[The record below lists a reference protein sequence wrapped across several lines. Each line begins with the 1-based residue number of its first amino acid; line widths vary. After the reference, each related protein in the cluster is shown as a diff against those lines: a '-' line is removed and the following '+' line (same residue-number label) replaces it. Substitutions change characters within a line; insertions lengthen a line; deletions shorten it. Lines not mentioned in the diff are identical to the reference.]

1 MKKHIISYKPYINKL
16 PVKFNGFFQ
25 LIVKKVWDR
34 KGNCGMIIIV
44 GGENYVT
51 LAVI

>member
-16 PVKFNGFFQ
+16 PVKFNGFYQ
-25 LIVKKVWDR
+25 IKVKKVWDK
-34 KGNCGMIIIV
+34 KGNYGVIMIV
-44 GGENYVT
+44 GGEDYVT